1 MSATETMKS
10 YLASHPRM
18 IGALFT
24 LVMLLSQVGT
34 VAAGTYTEV
43 GP

>member
-1 MSATETMKS
+1 MSATDAMKD
-10 YLASHPRM
+10 YLVSHPRM

-24 LVMLLSQVGT
+24 LVLLLSQVGT
-34 VAAGTYTEV
+34 AAAGTYTQV